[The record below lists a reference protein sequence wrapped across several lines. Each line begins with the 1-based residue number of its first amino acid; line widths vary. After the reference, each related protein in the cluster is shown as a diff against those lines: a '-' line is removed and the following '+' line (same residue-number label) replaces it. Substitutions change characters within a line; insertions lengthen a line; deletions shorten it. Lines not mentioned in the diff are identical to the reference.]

1 MTKENPSN
9 DLIEEDEKILPHTH
23 DHNKENTDTTND
35 PSQAVNLSNE
45 SGDTNKIKDDEV

>member
-1 MTKENPSN
+1 MMKENPSN
-9 DLIEEDEKILPHTH
+9 DVIEEDEKILPHTH
-23 DHNKENTDTTND
+23 HRNKENADTIND